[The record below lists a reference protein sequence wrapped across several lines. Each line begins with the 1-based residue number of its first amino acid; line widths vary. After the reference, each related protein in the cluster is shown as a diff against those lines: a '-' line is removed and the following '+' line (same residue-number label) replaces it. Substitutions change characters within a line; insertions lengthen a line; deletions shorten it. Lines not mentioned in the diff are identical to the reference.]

1 MFQPSDNLSTVA
13 SRFGVQTD
21 SIVEVNGNNTQPFDT
36 IFIPVTQLPE
46 LTQPTV
52 APSPPPGTKTE
63 KKGVI
68 TGLAI
73 GLGITGF
80 LLILVVGVLIF
91 RDGSAKKRRGIRGDE
106 EKNLNLYKNDKGDT
120 RLKEM
125 EVSLMADVSDCLDKY
140 RVFGIEELKEATNGF
155 RENCLIEG
163 SVYKGSINGEVY
175 AIKKMKWNACEELK
189 ILQKV
194 LMSFHFVFL
203 TSGYM
208 VSFAF
213 VL

>member
-1 MFQPSDNLSTVA
+1 M
-13 SRFGVQTD
+13 
-21 SIVEVNGNNTQPFDT
+21 
-36 IFIPVTQLPE
+36 
-46 LTQPTV
+46 
-52 APSPPPGTKTE
+52 
-63 KKGVI
+63 
-68 TGLAI
+68 
-73 GLGITGF
+73 
-80 LLILVVGVLIF
+80 
-91 RDGSAKKRRGIRGDE
+91 
-106 EKNLNLYKNDKGDT
+106 NLYKNDKGDT

-140 RVFGIEELKEATNGF
+140 RVFGIDELKEATNGF
-155 RENCLIEG
+155 RENYLIEG

-194 LMSFHFVFL
+194 LMSFHFVSL